1 MNHILVVDD
10 EREIADVIELYL
22 KNDQY
27 EVLKFYT
34 GEEALAFIETT
45 KIDLA
50 LLDVMLPDIDGFTI
64 LKKIREKYNFPV
76 IMMTAKPE
84 YIDKIP

>member
-1 MNHILVVDD
+1 MREVTDVGKKILVVDD

-34 GEEALAFIETT
+34 GEGAL
-45 KIDLA
+45 
-50 LLDVMLPDIDGFTI
+50 FTP
-64 LKKIREKYNFPV
+64 LGSNL
-76 IMMTAKPE
+76 E
-84 YIDKIP
+84 YIHFTETN

>member
-27 EVLKFYT
+27 YLLMFYT
-34 GEEALAFIETT
+34 GE
-45 KIDLA
+45 
-50 LLDVMLPDIDGFTI
+50 
-64 LKKIREKYNFPV
+64 
-76 IMMTAKPE
+76 
-84 YIDKIP
+84 

>member
-34 GEEALAFIETT
+34 GEEALACIEST

-50 LLDVMLPDIDGFTI
+50 LLDVMLPDEMDLRFSRKSGKNIIFR
-64 LKKIREKYNFPV
+64 LLC
-76 IMMTAKPE
+76 
-84 YIDKIP
+84 